1 MNNYCL
7 PIIKKDK
14 KKILEIVEKN
24 KNSYSY
30 FEIWLDYIQ
39 DLNEDFIENLIQ
51 KYPNKIIFLFRR
63 QALEKNKMTA
73 SKKKELLV
81 FLANKKAFVDL
92 DISQQ
97 EELNFLDISKY
108 NLILSYHD
116 YTKTPENENLYK
128 IIKTMEKYNPSIYKI
143 STFCVKDQDPLRLL
157 NLLLQLKSENKKF
170 IILGMGHKGLI
181 TRIFGSYLGN
191 ELIFA
196 PKKIKE
202 QSAQGQLTLKQFK
215 TIFSTIKA

>member
-14 KKILEIVEKN
+14 KNILEIIEKN
-24 KNSYSY
+24 KNEYSY

-39 DLNEDFIENLIQ
+39 DINEDFIENLIQ

-63 QALEKNKMTA
+63 QDLEKNKMA
-73 SKKKELLV
+73 ANKRKGLLI
-81 FLANKKAFVDL
+81 LLENKKAFIDL

-108 NLILSYHD
+108 NLILSYHN
-116 YTKTPENENLYK
+116 YTKTPENENLQK

-143 STFCVKDQDPLRLL
+143 STFCINDQDPLGLL
-157 NLLLQLKSENKKF
+157 NLLLQLKAENKKF
-170 IILGMGHKGLI
+170 IILGMGPKGLI
-181 TRIFGSYLGN
+181 TRIFGSILGN

-196 PKKIKE
+196 PRKAKE
-202 QSAQGQLTLKQFK
+202 QSAKGQLTLKQFK